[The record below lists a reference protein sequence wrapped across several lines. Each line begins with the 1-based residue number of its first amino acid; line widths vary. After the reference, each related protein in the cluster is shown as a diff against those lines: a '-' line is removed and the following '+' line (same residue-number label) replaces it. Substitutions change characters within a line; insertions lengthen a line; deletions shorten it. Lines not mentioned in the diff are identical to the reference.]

1 VTLFLVGV
9 YANFSNVSIVYVG
22 STVTFRCHA
31 NYSDSVVW
39 DFTAVSITRV
49 PAVKMISVEDNVELK
64 FAGRYSVSN
73 YLRGDA
79 VLTVTNIQHCD
90 AGFLTCAVLTSN
102 GNSQTC
108 QFSLITVGKRV
119 RFFLICA
126 NPMHGMAR

>member
-1 VTLFLVGV
+1 M
-9 YANFSNVSIVYVG
+9 VYVG
-22 STVTFRCHA
+22 STKTFSCDA
-31 NYSDSVVW
+31 NYSESVVFW
-39 DFTAVSITRV
+39 DFIPVSTTVLEKIN
-49 PAVKMISVEDNVELK
+49 VEDNVASK
-64 FAGRYSVSN
+64 FAGRYSVN
-73 YLRGDA
+73 KYLRGDA

-90 AGFLTCAVLTSN
+90 AGFLTCNVLPSN